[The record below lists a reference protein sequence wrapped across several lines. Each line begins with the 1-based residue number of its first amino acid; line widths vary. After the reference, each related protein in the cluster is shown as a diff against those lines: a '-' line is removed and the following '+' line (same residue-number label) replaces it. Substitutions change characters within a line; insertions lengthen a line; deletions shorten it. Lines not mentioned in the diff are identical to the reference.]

1 MTEPDKPDDT
11 AFTPMFLVFAGQF
24 PDDGAGN
31 YGAAQASMT
40 VQAPAL
46 GDVQTVR
53 PDSGARTLAWLRGI
67 GVRQVR
73 LACGLIMFAY
83 VFSHFFNHALGNIS
97 YDVMQRWLWYHI
109 WWWRI
114 PAVNITLYSA
124 AMIHFSLGLW
134 ALYQRRHF
142 RYSVAEITQLVLGLS
157 IPLWLASHFG
167 PVRVAGWL
175 YDWPPLPYANVLFAY
190 WSTRPHMIAVQLILM
205 TVAWTHA
212 CIGLYFWLRMKRF
225 FRWAAPILLSIAVLL
240 PPLAM
245 LGAHQGAR
253 EVVQLAKNPIW
264 RADRIRQIR
273 RDKRQFL
280 DTVTLFYFPIGY
292 AAAILLVFAARGA
305 RALNERRRGMVTVSY
320 PGRQVRVPKGLSVLE
335 ASLRNNVPHASVCG
349 GRARC
354 STCRVKVV
362 SDRSALPKPSGRES
376 FVLARVGAGKDP
388 SIRLACQLR
397 PQTDVAVIPVL
408 PPNIGADFVRNRQRV
423 HVGEE
428 HFVVSMFVDMRGS
441 TSLSEGRLPFDIVF
455 LINRFV
461 ETVSRAITDAGGEP
475 NQFVGDGVLA
485 LFGLDTDAATACRQ
499 ALRAA
504 SLIESNVAQLN
515 HQFATEVSEPVQYG
529 IGIHAGEVIV
539 GDIGFRGRT
548 VFTALGDSVNVAA
561 RLQDMTKRLG
571 CRAVISEEV
580 CKLAGIPAD
589 ALTRTEVEIRGHEQ
603 PMSVRT
609 LDDPTVLAGLLDLR
623 PTAAVE

>member
-1 MTEPDKPDDT
+1 
-11 AFTPMFLVFAGQF
+11 
-24 PDDGAGN
+24 
-31 YGAAQASMT
+31 MT
-40 VQAPAL
+40 VQAPTFGEVEAT
-46 GDVQTVR
+46 GV
-53 PDSGARTLAWLRGI
+53 GAGRGAVAWLRGI

-73 LACGLIMFAY
+73 LTCGLIMFAY
-83 VFSHFFNHALGNIS
+83 IFSHFFNHALGNVS
-97 YDVMQRWLWYHI
+97 YDLMQGWLRYHVL
-109 WWWRI
+109 WWRF
-114 PAVNITLYSA
+114 PVVNVTLYTA

-142 RYSVAEITQLVLGLS
+142 RYTAAEITQLLLGLS

-167 PVRVAGWL
+167 ATRVGGWL
-175 YDWPPLPYANVLFAY
+175 YGLPVLPYANPLFSY
-190 WSTRPHMIAVQLILM
+190 WVNRQHMVAVQLILL

-212 CIGLYFWLRMKRF
+212 CIGLYFWLRMKAF
-225 FRWAAPILLSIAVLL
+225 FRWAAPILLSIVVLL
-240 PPLAM
+240 PALAM
-245 LGAHQGAR
+245 LGLHQGAQ
-253 EVVQLAKNPIW
+253 EVIRRAKDPAW
-264 RADRIRQIR
+264 RAQNIKPIP
-273 RDKRQFL
+273 RDKRVVI
-280 DTVTLFYFPIGY
+280 DDVTLFYFPIGY
-292 AAAILLVFAARGA
+292 AAAILLVFAARGV
-305 RALNERRRGMVTVSY
+305 RSLNERRRGMVTVSY

-335 ASLRNNVPHASVCG
+335 ASLRNKVPHASVCG

-354 STCRVKVV
+354 STCRIKVV
-362 SDRSALPKPSGRES
+362 SDRSTLPKPSGREA

-408 PPNIGADFVRNRQRV
+408 PPNVGADFVRNRQRI

-441 TSLSEGRLPFDIVF
+441 TSLSEGRLPFDVVF

-485 LFGLDTDAATACRQ
+485 LFGLTSDPATACRQ

-504 SLIESNVAQLN
+504 SLIESNVAHLN

-529 IGIHAGEVIV
+529 IGIHAGEVII

-561 RLQDMTKRLG
+561 RLQDLSKRLG

-580 CKLAGIPAD
+580 CKLAGIPAG
-589 ALTRTEVEIRGHEQ
+589 ALARTEVEIRGHEKQ
-603 PMSVRT
+603 MSVRT
-609 LDDPTVLAGLLDLR
+609 TEDPTVLAGLLDTGQAL
-623 PTAAVE
+623 AAE

>member
-1 MTEPDKPDDT
+1 MAWGRTGRRKPS
-11 AFTPMFLVFAGQF
+11 V
-24 PDDGAGN
+24 
-31 YGAAQASMT
+31 MT
-40 VQAPAL
+40 VQAPTL
-46 GDVQTVR
+46 GDVQAAR
-53 PDSGARTLAWLRGI
+53 FDIGARALTWLRGI

-73 LACGLIMFAY
+73 LACGLIMFTY
-83 VFSHFFNHALGNIS
+83 IFSHFFNHALGNIS
-97 YDVMQRWLWYHI
+97 YDLMHSWLRWHI

-114 PAVNITLYSA
+114 PVLNITLYSA
-124 AMIHFSLGLW
+124 AIIHFSLGLW

-142 RYSVAEITQLVLGLS
+142 RYSVAEITQLLLGLS

-167 PVRVAGWL
+167 AVRVAGWL
-175 YDWPPLPYANVLFAY
+175 YGIVPFSYANSLFGY
-190 WSTRPHMIAVQLILM
+190 WVSRQHMIAVQFILL

-212 CIGLYFWLRMKRF
+212 CIGLYFWLRMKSF

-245 LGAHQGAR
+245 LGAHQGAQ
-253 EVVQLAKNPIW
+253 EVIRRAKDPAW
-264 RADRIRQIR
+264 RAQNLRPIP
-273 RDKRQFL
+273 RDKRQVI
-280 DTVTLFYFPIGY
+280 DTITLFYFPIGY

-305 RALNERRRGMVTVSY
+305 RSLNERRRGTVTVSY

-335 ASLRNNVPHASVCG
+335 ASLRHNVPHASVCG

-397 PQTDVAVIPVL
+397 PQTDVAVIPIM
-408 PPNIGADFVRNRQRV
+408 PPNVGADFVRARQRV
-423 HVGEE
+423 HIGEE

-485 LFGLDTDAATACRQ
+485 LFGLTTDAATACRQ

-504 SLIESNVAQLN
+504 SLIESNIAHLN
-515 HQFATEVSEPVQYG
+515 HQFATEVVEPVQYG

-561 RLQDMTKRLG
+561 RLQDMSKRLG

-580 CKLAGIPAD
+580 CSLAGLPAD
-589 ALTRTEVEIRGHEQ
+589 ALTRTEVEIRGHEKS
-603 PMSVRT
+603 MSVRT
-609 LDDPTVLAGLLDLR
+609 TEDPTVLAGLLD
-623 PTAAVE
+623 PQQAMAAE

>member
-1 MTEPDKPDDT
+1 
-11 AFTPMFLVFAGQF
+11 
-24 PDDGAGN
+24 
-31 YGAAQASMT
+31 MT
-40 VQAPAL
+40 VQAPTIGA
-46 GDVQTVR
+46 VQATGF
-53 PDSGARTLAWLRGI
+53 DAGSHALAWLRGI

-73 LACGLIMFAY
+73 LATGLIMFAY
-83 VFSHFFNHALGNIS
+83 VFSHFVNHALGNIS
-97 YDVMQRWLWYHI
+97 YDLMQAWLWYHI

-114 PAVNITLYSA
+114 PVVNITLYSA
-124 AMIHFSLGLW
+124 AAIHFSLGLW

-142 RYSVAEITQLVLGLS
+142 RYTAAEITQLLLGLS

-167 PVRVAGWL
+167 AQRVGGWI
-175 YDWPPLPYANVLFAY
+175 YDIAPTSYANPLFSY
-190 WSTRPHMIAVQLILM
+190 WVARQHMIAVQMILM

-245 LGAHQGAR
+245 LGAHQGAQDVIR
-253 EVVQLAKNPIW
+253 RAKDPAW
-264 RADRIRQIR
+264 RAQNIKPIP
-273 RDKRQFL
+273 RDKRVVI
-280 DTVTLFYFPIGY
+280 DDITMFYFPIGY
-292 AAAILLVFAARGA
+292 AAAILLVFAARGG
-305 RALNERRRGMVTVSY
+305 RSLNERRRGMVTVSY

-335 ASLRNNVPHASVCG
+335 ASLRNKVPHASVCG

-376 FVLARVGAGKDP
+376 FVLARVGAGRDP

-397 PQTDVAVIPVL
+397 PQSDVAVIPVM
-408 PPNIGADFVRNRQRV
+408 PPNVGADFVRTRERV

-461 ETVSRAITDAGGEP
+461 ETVSRAVTDAGGEP

-485 LFGLDTDAATACRQ
+485 LFGLTTDPATACRQ

-504 SLIESNVAQLN
+504 SLIEANVAHLN
-515 HQFATEVSEPVQYG
+515 HQFATEVSEPVRYG
-529 IGIHAGEVIV
+529 IGIHAGDVIV

-561 RLQDMTKRLG
+561 RLQDLSKRLG

-589 ALTRTEVEIRGHEQ
+589 ALAQTEVEIRGHEK

-609 LDDPTVLAGLLDLR
+609 ADDPTVLAGLLDLQ
-623 PTAAVE
+623 PAAATA